1 MQLFPHQ
8 QKALD
13 ETRDF
18 NRVAY
23 YLEMGLGKTFV
34 GSEKLKTFGTKQ
46 NLLICQKS
54 KVDDWIEHFQ
64 TYYEGLN
71 IIDYTKKGSVP
82 NKGITIINYELTFR
96 RKELLDLQNF
106 SLMLDESSM
115 IQNETA
121 KRSKFTLKMQPDNV
135 ILLSGTPTAG
145 KYENLYSQLKLLGW
159 KISKDLYWKQYIETE
174 WVEEDGF
181 FRKDV
186 VGYKNVDRL
195 KQKLREH
202 GAIFMKSEEVVD
214 LPEQID
220 NKVMIGTTK
229 EYRKFMKSRIITVQG
244 KEMIGDSALTKR
256 LYARMLC
263 GHYNQNKLEAFRDLV
278 DSTEDRL
285 IVFYNFNEEL
295 AELVNLVKDKPVSII
310 NGSIKDLSAYETHE
324 NSITFVQY
332 QAGSSGLNL
341 QKANKMIYFTL
352 PQSCENYMQS
362 KKRIHRIGQN
372 KRCFYYYLLVSG
384 SVEEDILKA
393 LKRGVDYTDDLFNQ
407 YEKQN

>member
-23 YLEMGLGKTFV
+23 YLDMGLGKTFV

-174 WVEEDGF
+174 WVEEDGGF

-186 VGYKNVDRL
+186 VG
-195 KQKLREH
+195 
-202 GAIFMKSEEVVD
+202 
-214 LPEQID
+214 
-220 NKVMIGTTK
+220 
-229 EYRKFMKSRIITVQG
+229 
-244 KEMIGDSALTKR
+244 
-256 LYARMLC
+256 
-263 GHYNQNKLEAFRDLV
+263 
-278 DSTEDRL
+278 
-285 IVFYNFNEEL
+285 
-295 AELVNLVKDKPVSII
+295 
-310 NGSIKDLSAYETHE
+310 
-324 NSITFVQY
+324 
-332 QAGSSGLNL
+332 
-341 QKANKMIYFTL
+341 
-352 PQSCENYMQS
+352 
-362 KKRIHRIGQN
+362 
-372 KRCFYYYLLVSG
+372 
-384 SVEEDILKA
+384 
-393 LKRGVDYTDDLFNQ
+393 
-407 YEKQN
+407 